1 VQRADNRLGWLGV
14 VVCVPPGG
22 NVSIAASGVGADRG
36 LKMTNA
42 STKAMPV
49 AAMTSGSAVASSA
62 ELNGIGNIV
71 ELAAM
76 NTGARRRM
84 A

>member
-1 VQRADNRLGWLGV
+1 
-14 VVCVPPGG
+14 
-22 NVSIAASGVGADRG
+22 
-36 LKMTNA
+36 MTNA

>member
-1 VQRADNRLGWLGV
+1 
-14 VVCVPPGG
+14 
-22 NVSIAASGVGADRG
+22 VGADRG